1 MVANLSNL
9 NEIGNSSNLC
19 YVCGIRQY
27 WDACVTTLLKGFSGA
42 LSRNF
47 YISPRIQTT
56 APSANFKKR
65 KAEQNE

>member
-1 MVANLSNL
+1 MRSAILRN
-9 NEIGNSSNLC
+9 
-19 YVCGIRQY
+19 YVMFVVLDNNY